1 MRHEL
6 FAILDSPDAAGVA
19 LGEIGSR
26 AELEGRYAVVVHRD
40 RIAQQASDPVI
51 AHEER
56 GVREGVRFGAMVG
69 ATGSAMVLAT
79 LEGAYGWVGV
89 SPALAALLGAGAGGA
104 GGAFI
109 GAIAGSA
116 YGDARFQRFATR
128 LRRGRVLISVNV
140 DGRARQHQIEEI
152 LRRHGALT
160 AHRAVF

>member
-1 MRHEL
+1 
-6 FAILDSPDAAGVA
+6 
-19 LGEIGSR
+19 
-26 AELEGRYAVVVHRD
+26 
-40 RIAQQASDPVI
+40 
-51 AHEER
+51 
-56 GVREGVRFGAMVG
+56 
-69 ATGSAMVLAT
+69 
-79 LEGAYGWVGV
+79 
-89 SPALAALLGAGAGGA
+89 ALAALLGAGAGGA

-128 LRRGRVLISVNV
+128 LRRGRVLFSVNV